1 MDSKKEQPE
10 RHGKRWEEDEIQ
22 YILGRVKQGA
32 CPVQIAT
39 EVKRTAGGIVSRLK
53 CIAYDKVKEGMSIED
68 AAILTGLTIDQIDEF
83 IKKRDLVAQIREE
96 QKNQP
101 TEPIQKPL
109 RPFFLARPEE
119 TLLDVAIEIRDLL
132 RQLVNP
138 SVTVPTTEPQRR
150 NSVILKL

>member
-32 CPVQIAT
+32 WPIQIAS
-39 EVKRTAGGIVSRLK
+39 EVKRTTGGIVSRLK
-53 CIAYDKVKEGMSIED
+53 CIAHDKIKEGMSMED
-68 AAILTGLTIDQIDEF
+68 AATLTGLSINEIDEF
-83 IKKRDLVAQIREE
+83 IKKRELVAQIREE
-96 QKNQP
+96 QKNRP
-101 TEPIQKPL
+101 VEPIPKPL

-132 RQLVNP
+132 RQIVSPKNG
-138 SVTVPTTEPQRR
+138 
-150 NSVILKL
+150 